1 MATKAIKKAEVK
13 TAVKMESVIDTTK
26 VTLKPIKKHGWLPD
40 DHDGSLRYSKCFERL
55 TVQATKGTG
64 VLMTGLTEE
73 DEKRLEKKMH
83 MSPGTLSKY
92 NKDYWTMFKID
103 VPSEG
108 ISLDTNNPEEEVK
121 YLVLKAHQRVANSE
135 MERFDTPFAE
145 YVMTSVEQEAKM
157 ENKKS
162 KLKRKAYKVF
172 SNMSTTEM
180 ADVLKVMGKRAG
192 DAASVDFIKEYSNK
206 KEPFCLSVSFKA
218 PHNPVSPDPQY
229 DHVYKGKTFTKN
241 PNFGQEGAKHLPKQ
255 SKLGRQYP
263 RLVEHWNAENYDYAM
278 SRYYQLIHGID
289 VAVGMILAESA
300 KQGEAHNTVI

>member
-1 MATKAIKKAEVK
+1 MAKKEVANKEATPKAVETPTVE
-13 TAVKMESVIDTTK
+13 MESVIDTTK

-55 TVQATKGTG
+55 TVQAMKGTG
-64 VLMTGLTEE
+64 VLNTGLTED
-73 DEKRLEKKMH
+73 DERRLEKKMH

-92 NKDYWTMFKID
+92 NKDYWTMFRID
-103 VPSEG
+103 VPKEG
-108 ISLDTNNPEEEVK
+108 ITLDTNNPEEEVK

-180 ADVLKVMGKRAG
+180 KDVLKVMGKRAG
-192 DAASVDFIKEYSNK
+192 DDASVDFVESQLDKIVTDSPQDFINTVEDPTFAMRAFIDDCIASRVLVKNGTKYQLPGGDVVGYTLEQTIEYLK
-206 KEPFCLSVSFKA
+206 
-218 PHNPVSPDPQY
+218 NPDNQE
-229 DHVYKGKTFTKN
+229 VYLDLKGKLTI
-241 PNFGQEGAKHLPKQ
+241 
-255 SKLGRQYP
+255 SK
-263 RLVEHWNAENYDYAM
+263 
-278 SRYYQLIHGID
+278 
-289 VAVGMILAESA
+289 
-300 KQGEAHNTVI
+300 

>member
-1 MATKAIKKAEVK
+1 MAKKIAKKETVSAVAE
-13 TAVKMESVIDTTK
+13 AVQVERESVIDTTK

-64 VLMTGLTEE
+64 ILNTGLTEA

-92 NKDYWTMFKID
+92 NRDYWTMFKID

-108 ISLDTNNPEEEVK
+108 ISLDTNSPEDEVK

-162 KLKRKAYKVF
+162 KLKRRAYKVF

-192 DAASVDFIKEYSNK
+192 DTASVDFIESQLDKIVTE
-206 KEPFCLSVSFKA
+206 
-218 PHNPVSPDPQY
+218 DPQTFINTVEDPTFKMRAFIDDCISSRVLVKNGTKY
-229 DHVYKGKTFTKN
+229 QLPGGDIVGYTLEQAIEYLQNPDNQEVYLDLKGKMSI
-241 PNFGQEGAKHLPKQ
+241 AK
-255 SKLGRQYP
+255 
-263 RLVEHWNAENYDYAM
+263 
-278 SRYYQLIHGID
+278 
-289 VAVGMILAESA
+289 
-300 KQGEAHNTVI
+300 